1 MKRHSSK
8 FDAHLIKAARNEA
21 MGLPLDS
28 GIKGSFGRVRK
39 GQTNEGIRLLSED
52 MNQKMDA
59 KWKRFVEPVVGYRS
73 YAEMRRAVNK
83 ELGRTV
89 GVDF

>member
-1 MKRHSSK
+1 
-8 FDAHLIKAARNEA
+8 
-21 MGLPLDS
+21 MGLPRDS
-28 GIKGSFGRVRK
+28 GMKDNNGRVRK
-39 GQTNEGIRLLSED
+39 GQTKEGIKLLSED

-59 KWKRFVEPVVGYRS
+59 KWKSFVEPVVGYSS

-89 GVDF
+89 GMDC

>member
-1 MKRHSSK
+1 MKKHKSK
-8 FDAHLIKAARNEA
+8 FDAHRIKAARNEA
-21 MGLPLDS
+21 MGLPRDS
-28 GIKGSFGRVRK
+28 GINGNVGRIRK
-39 GQTNEGIRLLSED
+39 GQTKEGIKLLSEN

-59 KWKRFVEPVVGYRS
+59 KWKSFVQPVVGYSS

-89 GVDF
+89 GIDC